1 MDEGAWQVIVHGVV
15 KSLTRLSY
23 FTFTVTLMGV
33 GGSGGLEG
41 CFQLGVPW
49 EPGRSFLRGLREMS
63 RTF

>member
-1 MDEGAWQVIVHGVV
+1 MDGGAWQVTVHGVV

-23 FTFTVTLMGV
+23 FTFTFPITLMGV

-49 EPGRSFLRGLREMS
+49 EPGRSFLRDL
-63 RTF
+63 